1 MALELGKVK
10 VQDLTENDWKII
22 GIGINDGAPIKDV
35 TGENEFVYG
44 KNPNNKQYSSIFS
57 ANFTTLTQAKSNLQ
71 NLILT
76 HKGERVMNPE
86 FGCDVWKLLFEPI
99 VEGDIDTKIERAI
112 VEAVSIWLPY
122 LNIDEIIFDYDSNDI
137 DNHTIGLD
145 IKFSL
150 VSNPN
155 LGESV
160 QINVNN

>member
-1 MALELGKVK
+1 MAIELGKVN
-10 VQDLTENDWKII
+10 VVDLSENDYKVL
-22 GIGINDGAPIKDV
+22 GIGINRNSDSNG
-35 TGENEFVYG
+35 
-44 KNPNNKQYSSIFS
+44 IF
-57 ANFTTLTQAKSNLQ
+57 AVNFTTLTQAKDNLK

-76 HKGERVMNPE
+76 KKGERLMQPE
-86 FGCDVWKLLFEPI
+86 FGCDVWKVLFEPLDGVL
-99 VEGDIDTKIERAI
+99 VETSIENSI

-122 LNIDEIIFDYDSNDI
+122 LNIDTIVFDYNENDI
-137 DNHTIGLD
+137 DNHIIALD